1 MRTATLAIPVSCPD
15 RMFLCLAEDGTSR
28 TLDLDKKWSSAIFE
42 ELMDI
47 AGGNPWERWKR
58 ERTAAGLLF
67 VDKPEPRSKFVAP
80 KKQTESLEMAKL
92 LYPEKKGAAAVLP

>member
-42 ELMDI
+42 ELMDA
-47 AGGNPWERWKR
+47 AGGERWQAFKT
-58 ERTAAGLLF
+58 ERKAAG
-67 VDKPEPRSKFVAP
+67 KEPVFPIPTVRTPLV
-80 KKQTESLEMAKL
+80 KKE
-92 LYPEKKGAAAVLP
+92 GVAAALP